1 MDLTSLD
8 MDFPQDQ
15 NLMTTEERL
24 RIIQHTIAQV
34 RPAVLAD
41 GGDIELVA
49 VEGHRVKVRLS
60 G

>member
-1 MDLTSLD
+1 